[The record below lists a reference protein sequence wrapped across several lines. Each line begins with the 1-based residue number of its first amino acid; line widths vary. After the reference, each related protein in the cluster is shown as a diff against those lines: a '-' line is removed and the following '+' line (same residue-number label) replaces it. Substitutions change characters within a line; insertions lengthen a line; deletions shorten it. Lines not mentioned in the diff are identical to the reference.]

1 MYTTEHIADSNDA
14 HKETANND
22 MQTQESSVD
31 QKLTS
36 CLQEM
41 QEWKERC
48 FRATADFDNFKRR
61 EEKIRLQ
68 TSRYAQTELITGLL
82 PIFDNFERAL
92 HQKKMEELPQE
103 LQSWFKGIMLID
115 KELQKY
121 LINSGVQEIKETTT
135 FDPELHEAVMTV
147 EAPNVSSGNIV
158 EVLQKG
164 YRFKGAVIRPAKVS
178 IAQ

>member
-1 MYTTEHIADSNDA
+1 MYTTEHIVESNEVT
-14 HKETANND
+14 KETTNND
-22 MQTQESSVD
+22 TQAHDSSAD
-31 QKLTS
+31 QKLVN

-48 FRATADFDNFKRR
+48 LRATADFDNFRR
-61 EEKIRLQ
+61 RAEKISLQ

-121 LINSGVQEIKETTT
+121 LTSIGVQEIKEATM

-147 EAPNVSSGNIV
+147 EAPTIPSGNIV

-164 YRFKGAVIRPAKVS
+164 YRFKDAVIRPAKVS